1 MLKIEQAVIVEG
13 KYDKIKLESIIDAT
27 IVVTNGYGIFR
38 DKEKLELIRFY
49 ARHKGIIILTDSDG
63 AGFKIRG
70 YLKGSVPEGSI
81 RNVYIP
87 DVFGKEKRKEK
98 PSCEGKLGVEG
109 IKKSLIIEAFRKAG
123 IAFSDED
130 EEGSADKLK
139 KNPVTRMDIY
149 EAGLTGT
156 PDSTERRKRL
166 LKKLGLPERLS
177 TTGMLEALNTMMSS
191 EEFHDM
197 MNKEGENN

>member
-1 MLKIEQAVIVEG
+1 MKGLLRVEQAVVVEG
-13 KYDKIKLESIIDAT
+13 KYDKIKLESVIDAV
-27 IVVTNGYGIFR
+27 IVVTNGYGIFK

-49 ARHKGIIILTDSDG
+49 ARNRGIIILTDSDG

-70 YLKGSVPEGSI
+70 FLKGSVPEGSI
-81 RNVYIP
+81 KNVYIP

-109 IKKSLIIEAFRKAG
+109 IKKELIIEAFRKAG
-123 IAFSDED
+123 IKFLDEPGD
-130 EEGSADKLK
+130 GKPE

-149 EAGLTGT
+149 EEGLTGM
-156 PDSTERRKRL
+156 PDSTERRRRFL
-166 LKKLGLPERLS
+166 RKLGLPERLS
-177 TTGMLEALNTMMSS
+177 TTGMLEAVNSMMTA

-197 MNKEGENN
+197 MRKEGE